1 MIAASPVACVSSFKF
16 LTMQIYPSGS
26 LARNCGPFYPRP
38 PCSQTSCTASAG
50 ELSPSDLVLWH
61 LADIRG
67 AATFCPLLDQSGQRS
82 ILGHYGLSAYDPTA
96 TLAVHCGMDLMPVSA
111 PIKVLV

>member
-38 PCSQTSCTASAG
+38 PCSQTSRSASAG
-50 ELSPSDLVLWH
+50 ELSRSDLVLWH
-61 LADIRG
+61 LADNPTASAFVRYWTKADKG
-67 AATFCPLLDQSGQRS
+67 RFWPTMVCPLLTHQRHQ
-82 ILGHYGLSAYDPTA
+82 GPHQMGLVA
-96 TLAVHCGMDLMPVSA
+96 
-111 PIKVLV
+111 